1 MIRKL
6 DNFLDLIAKWGVL
19 VCIGLMLVLSL
30 TNITLRWFENSVLW
44 IEPLVRHL
52 VFLAAFFGGA
62 IATGEGQHI
71 KIDLLSKILERTDN
85 KLAQVIVERIVLLA
99 CLLATLI
106 LTKAGY
112 DLVLVEKEYGGE
124 AFLGIHSAYLIAIIP
139 FGMGFISL
147 RFFLNL
153 FLKPKVRE
161 VEPI

>member
-1 MIRKL
+1 MIQKFDQVL
-6 DNFLDLIAKWGVL
+6 DSIAKWGVL
-19 VCIGLMLVLSL
+19 ICIGLMLVLSL
-30 TNITLRWFENSVLW
+30 VNISLRWFENSVLW

-71 KIDLLSKILERTDN
+71 KIDLLSKLLDKTNN
-85 KLAQVIVERIVLLA
+85 KVAQFIVERIVLVA
-99 CLLATLI
+99 CLVATLV

-112 DLVLVEKEYGGE
+112 DLVLVEKEYGHE
-124 AFLGIHSAYLIAIIP
+124 VFLGIHSAYLIAIIP

-153 FLKPKVRE
+153 FLKPKAQE
-161 VEPI
+161 VTAI